1 MKIKRKPLKLTI
13 YKSDG
18 KCGNLTHP
26 SKFSFLQKIFLKIYL
41 YYLTKAKFLNSFLCV
56 CVCVCVG
63 FLLFLYYFSDAF
75 ILFNF
80 CILLNIHC
88 TYSYSFSFTLD
99 KTPRRTRCLSN
110 NLSLSLFYHPVF
122 NFCHIP
128 QYLLSGKGFL
138 VRKLRISLGAE
149 SILSMCLCSHTQ
161 LNWNQKLLIS
171 RFFLYV
177 RVSNRTIYQ
186 LPLALNALLNS
197 SD

>member
-1 MKIKRKPLKLTI
+1 MRQPDSPLKIFFFIENFSKNVSLLFNQSKI
-13 YKSDG
+13 
-18 KCGNLTHP
+18 
-26 SKFSFLQKIFLKIYL
+26 SKFFF
-41 YYLTKAKFLNSFLCV
+41 CV

-88 TYSYSFSFTLD
+88 TYSYSFSFTPD

-128 QYLLSGKGFL
+128 QYLLSRKGFL

-149 SILSMCLCSHTQ
+149 SILSMCLCSHT
-161 LNWNQKLLIS
+161 
-171 RFFLYV
+171 
-177 RVSNRTIYQ
+177 
-186 LPLALNALLNS
+186 
-197 SD
+197 